1 MLAVFVIN
9 ILGIILNLLK
19 HAMLI
24 TLELLLYLFLIAVIA
39 GFFDTLAG
47 GGGLITVPALIV
59 TGMPVLSA
67 LGTNKLQ
74 GATGTATATYLMLK
88 NKRVSWDNIKL
99 LMLATFIGSALGTLI
114 IQFVNTDVLSIVIP
128 FVLLAIAIYFLINPK
143 PKNKV
148 HKAKMSDVI
157 YQRLIVPLIGLYD
170 GMFGPGTGSFFAMAE
185 VSYKNKGLID
195 ATAVAKTLNFSTNIA
210 SLIVF
215 IFAGKVIWLVGVV
228 MMVGQVLGAWIGS
241 SYLYKIN
248 PEYLRFMVVAICLVM
263 TTKYVLSAGWFS

>member
-1 MLAVFVIN
+1 MLAVFGIN
-9 ILGIILNLLK
+9 ALGIILNLLK

-39 GFFDTLAG
+39 GFFDTLA

-99 LMLATFIGSALGTLI
+99 LMLAAFLGSALGTLI

-128 FVLLAIAIYFLINPK
+128 FVLLAIAIYFLINP
-143 PKNKV
+143 
-148 HKAKMSDVI
+148 
-157 YQRLIVPLIGLYD
+157 
-170 GMFGPGTGSFFAMAE
+170 
-185 VSYKNKGLID
+185 
-195 ATAVAKTLNFSTNIA
+195 
-210 SLIVF
+210 
-215 IFAGKVIWLVGVV
+215 
-228 MMVGQVLGAWIGS
+228 
-241 SYLYKIN
+241 
-248 PEYLRFMVVAICLVM
+248 
-263 TTKYVLSAGWFS
+263 